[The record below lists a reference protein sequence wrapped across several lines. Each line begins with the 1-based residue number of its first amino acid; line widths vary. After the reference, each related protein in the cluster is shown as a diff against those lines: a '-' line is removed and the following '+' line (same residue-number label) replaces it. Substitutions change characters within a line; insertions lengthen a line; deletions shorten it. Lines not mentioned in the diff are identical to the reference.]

1 MVYLP
6 GSLRACLRFL
16 VTRPLQRRGWA
27 LVAFT
32 PWVRSGARSAS
43 MMEGSLSI
51 SKISLALVSL
61 HVSATLSGPVPSAQA
76 PVTLRVVKSAAG
88 PGLWGMD

>member
-1 MVYLP
+1 
-6 GSLRACLRFL
+6 
-16 VTRPLQRRGWA
+16 
-27 LVAFT
+27 
-32 PWVRSGARSAS
+32 

-76 PVTLRVVKSAAG
+76 PVSLRVVKSAAG